1 MIGFSNAIAD
11 LCIFLFFFP
20 SVVNIITL
28 AIKLVETISYK
39 YLGKTLVFLNKNLT
53 RWILS

>member
-1 MIGFSNAIAD
+1 MIGFSNAISD
-11 LCIFLFFFP
+11 SCVFLFFFP